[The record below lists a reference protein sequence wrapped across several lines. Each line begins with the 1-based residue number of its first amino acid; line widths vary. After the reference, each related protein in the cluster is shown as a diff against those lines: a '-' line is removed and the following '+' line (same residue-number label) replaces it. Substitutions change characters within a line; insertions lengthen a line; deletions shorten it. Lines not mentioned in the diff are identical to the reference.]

1 MEGLKKGREGGKV
14 ESGEG
19 EPKGLKQRPQYEAG
33 GLKTDD
39 MTALRTE
46 LPEGVV
52 RENKKRKKKGGRG
65 GRDRSM
71 AHRERRGVAAE
82 PLRNKQEGMW
92 NFRLEEKGMGEGI
105 HCRPEWGARN
115 GGVPLGEVW
124 R

>member
-1 MEGLKKGREGGKV
+1 MGLFVGTDDKRQRVGVEGLKKGREGGKV

-33 GLKTDD
+33 GLITDD

-71 AHRERRGVAAE
+71 AHG
-82 PLRNKQEGMW
+82 NEGGW
-92 NFRLEEKGMGEGI
+92 QLNRSETNRKECGTF
-105 HCRPEWGARN
+105 A
-115 GGVPLGEVW
+115 
-124 R
+124 